1 MWPFSDF
8 EYDFRSS
15 QSTAYLLIVSSDKI
29 AKALIVWSISTS
41 RTWYTWSF
49 LKGLTCWYSSQILM
63 KFQVKYSEL
72 FCRFS
77 ITNSLK
83 WFWIGGLCQNIQL
96 VLVFFKAPL
105 LDLHFC
111 CYTLMILLMKLIVI
125 LISMLRVS
133 HTGAAGGG
141 REGASYD
148 FYPHP
153 SKLIPPMG
161 SPQNTPS
168 PEK

>member
-15 QSTAYLLIVSSDKI
+15 QSTAYLLIVSSDQI
-29 AKALIVWSISTS
+29 AKALVVWSISTC
-41 RTWYTWSF
+41 RTWYTRSF
-49 LKGLTCWYSSQILM
+49 LKGLTYWYSSQILM

-96 VLVFFKAPL
+96 VLVLQYLYLCSGF
-105 LDLHFC
+105 
-111 CYTLMILLMKLIVI
+111 LIV
-125 LISMLRVS
+125 
-133 HTGAAGGG
+133 GQQGGG
-141 REGASYD
+141 RQGTSYD
-148 FYPHP
+148 F
-153 SKLIPPMG
+153 LPPPIKTDTPNG
-161 SPQNTPS
+161 KPPTPPTPS
-168 PEK
+168 INQKL